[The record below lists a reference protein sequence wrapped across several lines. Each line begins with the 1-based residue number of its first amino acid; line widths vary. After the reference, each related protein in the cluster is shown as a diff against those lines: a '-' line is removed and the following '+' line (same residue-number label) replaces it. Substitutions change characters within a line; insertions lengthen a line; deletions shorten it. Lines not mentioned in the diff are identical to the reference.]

1 MSKVKVKI
9 EEILIQIGLEIARKG
24 EGALFIITDSS
35 KYQRLGMPRMKPFSV
50 YSTGARKLLF
60 SLGIIDGAVIVTT
73 KGIVKAYDV
82 MVKVNKVY
90 NGYGTRH
97 SAAISASLDKD
108 TSSVILVSEE
118 ERKVKI
124 FKHGKLVMQLDALE
138 KKVDTHVSEAVN
150 IIESIGIGTISTIGV
165 SVLAPTVGITLIP
178 GIIIFGGSYAV
189 IKALVES
196 LRKLKVKS

>member
-1 MSKVKVKI
+1 MSNKVKI
-9 EEILIQIGLEIARKG
+9 EEILIQTGLEIARKG
-24 EGALFIITDSS
+24 EGALFIISDSS
-35 KYQRLGMPRMKPFSV
+35 KYQRLGMPSMKPFSI
-50 YSTGARKLLF
+50 YSKGARKLLF
-60 SLGIIDGAVIVTT
+60 SFGIIDGAVIVTT

-97 SAAISASLDKD
+97 SAAISASLDKE

-196 LRKLKVKS
+196 LRKLKMKS